1 MKKFNLS
8 KNMII
13 AIFLTII
20 VVILISVSALQRDKK
35 NETNM
40 FQAVTNDLVATLDK
54 GLSYPI
60 RMVQKG
66 IHVVGDVFGTYEE
79 NTELKKRLDSYAE
92 VQVEN
97 DLLKKENKELRDQL
111 ELGATLTTQAKVNA
125 NVISRS
131 PDNWQDILIIDRGT
145 VDGLEVN
152 MPVMGSKG
160 LVGRVIAVNNTSAKV
175 ELLTSTN
182 QNSNYF
188 PVMINAKNGSTV
200 FGLLEDY
207 DEATNRFVI
216 KQLNTTE
223 GVKKGDLVLTSG
235 LGSSSPKGLIVGTVD
250 KIETT
255 NFGLEKQVYVKPASS
270 LYDISVVTV
279 VKRMAGSDQ

>member
-13 AIFLTII
+13 AIILTIV
-20 VVILISVSALQRDKK
+20 VVILISVSALQRDRK
-35 NETNM
+35 NETNV

-60 RMVQKG
+60 RTIQKG
-66 IHVVGDVFGTYEE
+66 IHVIGDIFGTYEE
-79 NTELKKRLDSYAE
+79 NSELKKRLDSYAE

-97 DLLKKENKELRDQL
+97 DLLQKENKELREQL
-111 ELGATLTTQAKVNA
+111 ELGATLTTQEKVNA

-131 PDNWQDILIIDRGT
+131 PDNWQDILIIDKGS
-145 VDGLEVN
+145 VDGIEVD

-160 LVGRVIAVNNTSAKV
+160 LIGRVIAVNNISSKI

-188 PVMINAKNGSTV
+188 PVMINLAGGEPV
-200 FGLLEDY
+200 FGLLENY
-207 DEATNRFVI
+207 DETTNMFIV
-216 KQLNTTE
+216 KQLNSTE
-223 GVKKGDLVLTSG
+223 GIKKDDQVLTSG
-235 LGSSSPKGLIVGTVD
+235 LGSSSPKGLIVGTVE

-255 NFGLEKQVYVKPASS
+255 NFGLEKEVYVKPASS

-279 VKRMAGSDQ
+279 VKRMAGSEE